1 VTTLDPVYVGGTIAY
16 AQGLGGR
23 HFSDLK
29 TKTHLSIGKF
39 YHSTHEIRH

>member
-16 AQGLGGR
+16 AQGLGR

-39 YHSTHEIRH
+39 YHPTHEIRH